1 MRASL
6 TNRIGKLEGAI
17 MQRIRDNHDK
27 ATDLSMLSMEE
38 LEVVEK
44 VLDYTLSGDATVPT
58 GKCPLVADPSGLSAD
73 DMVVYLRTE
82 TLVRDNGAALKARTA

>member
-27 ATDLSMLSMEE
+27 PTDLSMLSMEE

-44 VLDYTLSGDATVPT
+44 VLDYTLSVGSSPVEFTSALYFLQS
-58 GKCPLVADPSGLSAD
+58 LVNVCALFGGARS
-73 DMVVYLRTE
+73 
-82 TLVRDNGAALKARTA
+82 RDR